1 VITLKEALTK
11 SSEELA
17 DIKEEL
23 KNRAKSS
30 QLNAYIDFSSY
41 GDGVPILIK
50 DNIQVK
56 GWSITSGSKIL
67 QGYIAPYNATVVENL
82 LSNGLSPF
90 GRANMDEFAMGSTT
104 ENSFYG
110 VTKNPHT
117 EVELQVEALEEVLVQ
132 LGGRLPYVLWEVIQ
146 VAQLD
151 NQHHIVAVWG

>member
-67 QGYIAPYNATVVENL
+67 QGYIAHIT
-82 LSNGLSPF
+82 
-90 GRANMDEFAMGSTT
+90 
-104 ENSFYG
+104 
-110 VTKNPHT
+110 
-117 EVELQVEALEEVLVQ
+117 LQ
-132 LGGRLPYVLWEVIQ
+132 
-146 VAQLD
+146 
-151 NQHHIVAVWG
+151 

>member
-110 VTKNPHT
+110 VTKNPT
-117 EVELQVEALEEVLVQ
+117 MIEVELQVEALEEVLVQ
-132 LGGRLPYVLWEVIQ
+132 LGERLPYVLWGVIQ

-151 NQHHIVAVWG
+151 NQHHIVAV

>member
-1 VITLKEALTK
+1 MITLKEALTK

-110 VTKNPHT
+110 VTKNPT
-117 EVELQVEALEEVLVQ
+117 MIEVELQVEALEEVLVQ
-132 LGGRLPYVLWEVIQ
+132 LGERLPYVLWGVIQ

-151 NQHHIVAVWG
+151 NQHHIVAV